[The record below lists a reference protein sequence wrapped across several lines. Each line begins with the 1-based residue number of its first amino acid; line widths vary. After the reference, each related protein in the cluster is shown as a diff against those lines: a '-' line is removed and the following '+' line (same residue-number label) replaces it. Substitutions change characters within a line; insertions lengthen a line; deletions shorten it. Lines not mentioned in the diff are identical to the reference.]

1 VIARADW
8 VDQHLAKEYELT
20 SRQTDILTGIAKGM
34 TYPEIGAA
42 LFLSR
47 ETVHTH
53 AKALY
58 RKLGVNGGSAAVAV
72 AYDFGLLR
80 TRAVR
85 VERAKAAGL
94 RVVA

>member
-8 VDQHLAKEYELT
+8 VDQHIAKQHKLT
-20 SRQTDILTGIAKGM
+20 SRQVDILAGIAKGM
-34 TYPEIGAA
+34 TYTEIGAA

-53 AKALY
+53 AKALF
-58 RKLGVNGGSAAVAV
+58 RRLGVNGGSAAVAV

-80 TRAVR
+80 TRAMR
-85 VERAKAAGL
+85 VERARAAGL
-94 RVVA
+94 QVIA